1 MTRRLWKLKGKMKPS
16 TTDSWV
22 QTKMA
27 VRVTSYQRFLTTRC
41 QMTKYKIH
49 EATLS
54 LVVVEEDFEMQSKT
68 SESVINKYSIERP
81 IMNILS
87 GENVCSKGRYPDNRR
102 KSHCLNS
109 MDVISNQIRRV
120 LQVQKKAVNLQ
131 VKLLQQSYPAY
142 ESIWFPFSQAR
153 EVRTTKNEKYEG
165 EGVGGQGKK
174 KCNKRSII

>member
-54 LVVVEEDFEMQSKT
+54 LVIVEEDFEMQSKT
-68 SESVINKYSIERP
+68 SESAINKYSIERP

-87 GENVCSKGRYPDNRR
+87 GETFVQRDGTLITEGRAT
-102 KSHCLNS
+102 
-109 MDVISNQIRRV
+109 V
-120 LQVQKKAVNLQ
+120 
-131 VKLLQQSYPAY
+131 
-142 ESIWFPFSQAR
+142 
-153 EVRTTKNEKYEG
+153 
-165 EGVGGQGKK
+165 
-174 KCNKRSII
+174 

>member
-1 MTRRLWKLKGKMKPS
+1 
-16 TTDSWV
+16 
-22 QTKMA
+22 
-27 VRVTSYQRFLTTRC
+27 
-41 QMTKYKIH
+41 MTKYKIH

-54 LVVVEEDFEMQSKT
+54 LVIAEEDFEMQSKT
-68 SESVINKYSIERP
+68 SESAINKYSIERP

-142 ESIWFPFSQAR
+142 ESIWFPFSQTR
-153 EVRTTKNEKYEG
+153 EARTTKNEK
-165 EGVGGQGKK
+165 
-174 KCNKRSII
+174 

>member
-54 LVVVEEDFEMQSKT
+54 LVIAEEDFEMQSKT
-68 SESVINKYSIERP
+68 SESAINKYSIERP

-120 LQVQKKAVNLQ
+120 LQAQKKAVNLQ

-153 EVRTTKNEKYEG
+153 EARTTKNEK
-165 EGVGGQGKK
+165 
-174 KCNKRSII
+174 